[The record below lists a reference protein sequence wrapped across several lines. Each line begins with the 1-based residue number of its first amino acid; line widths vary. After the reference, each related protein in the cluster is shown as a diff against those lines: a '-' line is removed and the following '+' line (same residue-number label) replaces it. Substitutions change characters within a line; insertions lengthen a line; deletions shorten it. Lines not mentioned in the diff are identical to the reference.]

1 MERTF
6 PIKPMI
12 IKLSGDKMTDE
23 EFEPIKDWETQLY
36 QFQIRILSRVI
47 SPAGL
52 KAMSNYISSLVRN
65 PDKELMDI
73 LKDYSTMSE
82 FRKEE
87 AFANLLKEQI
97 LKWTAQ
103 RKTTLKELTWH
114 EKFFLSFIVKKQFLT
129 EKEKNNLMD
138 IRMLCLSLFM
148 P

>member
-52 KAMSNYISSLVRN
+52 EAMSNYISSLVRN

-73 LKDYSTMSE
+73 LKDYSTMKE

-87 AFANLLKEQI
+87 VFANLL
-97 LKWTAQ
+97 T
-103 RKTTLKELTWH
+103 
-114 EKFFLSFIVKKQFLT
+114 
-129 EKEKNNLMD
+129 
-138 IRMLCLSLFM
+138 
-148 P
+148 